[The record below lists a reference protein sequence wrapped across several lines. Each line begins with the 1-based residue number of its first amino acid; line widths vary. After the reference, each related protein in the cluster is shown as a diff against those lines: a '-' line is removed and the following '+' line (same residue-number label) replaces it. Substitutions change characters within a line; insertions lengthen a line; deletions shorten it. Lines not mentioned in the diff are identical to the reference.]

1 MKRKHTIAI
10 LVFIAILVTGLSFGY
25 MVSSLK
31 SNELDIEIGVP
42 DNATAI
48 IETDLLNKVLIP
60 YSATKTQANEVNEY
74 RVYLR
79 VTYSES
85 VYFTM
90 SNNLPSE
97 YEIICSATTFLTNT
111 NYTLYIRLIE
121 PVETNIQTLQLVV
134 NF

>member
-1 MKRKHTIAI
+1 MKKIII
-10 LVFIAILVTGLSFGY
+10 LLVVLLVTLTVTFAY
-25 MVSSLK
+25 MVTSVQ

-90 SNNLPSE
+90 SDNLPSE

-111 NYTLYIRLIE
+111 NCS
-121 PVETNIQTLQLVV
+121 
-134 NF
+134 

>member
-1 MKRKHTIAI
+1 MKKIII
-10 LVFIAILVTGLSFGY
+10 LLVVLLVTLTVTFAY
-25 MVSSLK
+25 MVTSVQ

-42 DNATAI
+42 DNATAVI
-48 IETDLLNKVLIP
+48 QTDLLNKVLIP

-74 RVYLR
+74 RVSLR
-79 VTYSES
+79 VIYSES
-85 VYFTM
+85 IYFTM
-90 SNNLPSE
+90 SDNLPSE